1 MRRIIG
7 RIESS
12 GTYVSEDCEPCNL
25 GLLDDMLE
33 SRRAPGASTDRELF
47 AGSGATFSKLADDDP
62 KYAAR
67 VAAKA
72 QKLGYSPNPN
82 DLYISQLAKCE
93 GDPLAFVPATGGKSH
108 IKKVCEKRGLG
119 CEGAVAVRSTEVSA
133 PKPQVRLAP
142 KIVDRYVTEYVKHNP
157 QLAAKPV
164 QEVREFVI
172 EKHGSKKKEL

>member
-1 MRRIIG
+1 MRRMIG
-7 RIESS
+7 RIAS
-12 GTYVSEDCEPCNL
+12 TNYISEDNEPCAL
-25 GLLDDMLE
+25 GLLEDMLE
-33 SRRAPGASTDRELF
+33 SRRPPGASTDRELF

-62 KYAAR
+62 KYANR

-72 QKLGYSPNPN
+72 KKLGYTPNPN

-93 GDPLAFVPATGGKSH
+93 GDPLAFVPATGGKGH
-108 IKKVCEKRGLG
+108 IKRVCEQRGLG
-119 CEGAVAVRSTEVSA
+119 CEGAIAVRPAEVSA

-142 KIVDRYVTEYVKHNP
+142 KIVNEYVSKYIEHNP
-157 QLAAKPV
+157 QLASKPV